1 MVRSTRRSCGAGLAV
16 ALTVGAL
23 AAPTALAQPA
33 DMHSPDVRNTTAVQG
48 QAAQPSLGGHGF
60 DWGDAAIGA
69 GTVLGVAFAGLGG
82 ALAVTRRRQRPLNA

>member
-33 DMHSPDVRNTTAVQG
+33 DMHSPDVRNATAVQV
-48 QAAQPSLGGHGF
+48 AQPSPGGHGF